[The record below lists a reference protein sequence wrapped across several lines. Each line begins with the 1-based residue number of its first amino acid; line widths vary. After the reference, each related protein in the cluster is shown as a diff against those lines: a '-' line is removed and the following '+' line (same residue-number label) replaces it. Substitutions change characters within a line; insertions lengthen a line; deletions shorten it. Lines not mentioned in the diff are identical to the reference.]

1 MTTINT
7 NVGALQART
16 YAVSSGARQQT
27 SMERLSSGLRIN
39 SAADDA
45 AGLAVANKMKSQLR
59 GIEMAVRNSM
69 DGVSLIQTA
78 EAAMGEVTNM
88 VIRMR
93 ELAVQMHNG
102 VYTDADRDN
111 AQLEVEAL
119 KSEIDKV
126 CANTAFNDVKLLDG
140 SFETYFRAGN
150 TNQETVDV
158 KIDGVCLD
166 QLGGEVVDRR
176 SISVIDEIP
185 PDEPTDTFL
194 ETVRFE
200 KARTTIEASE
210 ASQVTIDQSELGISE
225 LPLPHSGQYSLR
237 GIDANEFTIDTTTGN
252 ITSVGAMDYEAPTGG
267 VAADSTEYKFDV
279 VFTASDGTEYMD
291 EVTFKLLDG
300 GAEPSTSGSV
310 EVTLTEADNVVINTK
325 GNRILSEN
333 FKGFI
338 KADSASGIFELSGTD
353 ADEFSVDADGV
364 ITVIGGLDF
373 ENPTGGVSGN
383 SNTYEFTYKYTSS
396 TGQIYS
402 ETITLNVVDGS
413 LDFNLT
419 SAYDPIRVYF
429 NVEGGSVSFTN
440 INGLSFAEG
449 NEQSDWQDGTEFTL
463 IGSLADVSS
472 ALESATFSDDEMRVK
487 YIVTPQIL
495 AYNPENQHLYSLITT
510 NVNWVTAL
518 TDAAAQTYLGMT
530 GHLATIT
537 SSQENDF
544 IIENL
549 GIERLRSR
557 FWLGGRDVA
566 GPGGGDWRWDAGP
579 ESGTQFWSGDNSGF
593 SVNDS
598 FTD

>member
-16 YAVSSGARQQT
+16 YAVSSGTRQQT

-88 VIRMR
+88 VVRMR

-210 ASQVTIDQSELGISE
+210 ASQVTIAQSELGIAE
-225 LPLPHSGQYSLR
+225 LPLPQSGQYSLR
-237 GIDANEFTIDTTTGN
+237 GIDADEFTIDTATGN

-267 VAADSTEYKFDV
+267 VAANSTEYKFDV
-279 VFTASDGTEYMD
+279 IFTASDGTEYID

-300 GAEPSTSGSV
+300 GIEPSTSGSV
-310 EVTLTEADNVVINTK
+310 EVTLTEASSVVINTQ
-325 GNRILSEN
+325 GNRIFSEN

-338 KADSASGIFELSGTD
+338 KADSVSGTFELLGTD

-364 ITVIGGLDF
+364 ITAIGGLDF

-396 TGQIYS
+396 TGQVYS
-402 ETITLNVVDGS
+402 EDVTLNVLNDPSIVSIS
-413 LDFNLT
+413 LPYDPVRVNLT
-419 SAYDPIRVYF
+419 VD
-429 NVEGGSVSFTN
+429 
-440 INGLSFAEG
+440 NGIIAIIPLS
-449 NEQSDWQDGTEFTL
+449 TVKFTL
-463 IGSLADVSS
+463 TGS
-472 ALESATFSDDEMRVK
+472 
-487 YIVTPQIL
+487 
-495 AYNPENQHLYSLITT
+495 
-510 NVNWVTAL
+510 
-518 TDAAAQTYLGMT
+518 
-530 GHLATIT
+530 
-537 SSQENDF
+537 
-544 IIENL
+544 
-549 GIERLRSR
+549 
-557 FWLGGRDVA
+557 
-566 GPGGGDWRWDAGP
+566 
-579 ESGTQFWSGDNSGF
+579 
-593 SVNDS
+593 
-598 FTD
+598 